1 MSRRYRSYVRLAMSG
16 AMLLAGA
23 EAGLRAQ
30 QLVLHPDLALQQSRN
45 SAYKTLS
52 LTLAAEQAGRIEA
65 HRRAVL
71 GHLVTLERIESQ
83 LHRSLTEVQ
92 SALSDGRT
100 LYHIGRRVPRILS
113 LLQEALR
120 LSAAKPQLLPLVH
133 REANLAVLR
142 LSDLVGYL
150 NRTLLQG
157 DGRTLID
164 PARRGEL
171 VRKVHDELRVTE
183 ALVEQIVALLQ
194 VGRLQ
199 DAVDAVIPYRD
210 HLAAD
215 RALVQSILARWIP

>member
-1 MSRRYRSYVRLAMSG
+1 MSRPSTTSALA
-16 AMLLAGA
+16 LLGWL
-23 EAGLRAQ
+23 GLLGGGLQAQ
-30 QLVLHPDLALQQSRN
+30 QIVFHPDLALQQSRN
-45 SAYKTLS
+45 SAFKTLS
-52 LTLAAEQAGRIEA
+52 LNLAAEQTRRIEE

-71 GHLVTLERIESQ
+71 GHLATLERIEHQ

-100 LYHIGRRVPRILS
+100 VYHIARRVPRIMARM
-113 LLQEALR
+113 QEALQ
-120 LSAAKPQLLPLVH
+120 LAAAKPQLLPAVH

-150 NRTLLQG
+150 NRALLQG

-183 ALVEQIVALLQ
+183 ALAEQIVATLR
-194 VGRLQ
+194 VSRLQ
-199 DAVDAVIPYRD
+199 DAVDAVIPFQDR
-210 HLAAD
+210 LQAD
-215 RALVQSILARWIP
+215 RTIIQSILSRWNP